1 MCSVFDV
8 IDVAGSSLPHYWAGT
23 LSWDDSS
30 LVMCSGLNIVVAVT
44 GLSLPRYST
53 AEPVHYHEMTSG
65 SDVDTPG
72 TRRM

>member
-1 MCSVFDV
+1 
-8 IDVAGSSLPHYWAGT
+8 
-23 LSWDDSS
+23 
-30 LVMCSGLNIVVAVT
+30 VMCSGLNIVVAVT

-72 TRRM
+72 TRRMKQQMAKIS